1 MLNPERMSKAECL
14 CGCVVESIHDNH
26 FALCDLLF
34 EREWPQVEKS
44 DQEQEEGGRLGEV
57 KLDSVIR
64 LGGPFYHDTQAH
76 CQRQTNGN
84 GQCLEGK

>member
-1 MLNPERMSKAECL
+1 MSKAEYL
-14 CGCVVESIHDNH
+14 CGCVVGSIHDNP

-34 EREWPQVEKS
+34 ERVWLKS
-44 DQEQEEGGRLGEV
+44 DQEQEEGGRLREV